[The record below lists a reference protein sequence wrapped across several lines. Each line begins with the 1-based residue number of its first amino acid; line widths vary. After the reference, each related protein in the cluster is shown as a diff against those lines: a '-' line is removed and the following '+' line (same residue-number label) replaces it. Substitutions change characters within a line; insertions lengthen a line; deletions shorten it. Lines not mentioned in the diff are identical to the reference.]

1 MPTLTADRCC
11 EQVEID
17 EECQRLMRM
26 HWNEEKDGHLVQL
39 SDVRDLAA
47 QADVLGGLQEVCGM
61 GDLNIDLCIGGWPCN
76 VRSRALPDAHPE
88 RLPLFVSSR
97 GLTDAGPCRT

>member
-1 MPTLTADRCC
+1 
-11 EQVEID
+11 
-17 EECQRLMRM
+17 MRM

-76 VRSRALPDAHPE
+76 VRSRALA
-88 RLPLFVSSR
+88 RCASTTRQMLSTSSMALR
-97 GLTDAGPCRT
+97 AT